1 MQADAADATASRSRT
16 VGTGHRLGD
25 DRAPTTAEVIHRTDA
40 TVARPMYAGVGV
52 ALHHFT
58 DLLVAEVDGVTLHR
72 ATTVLTKQVCELV
85 ETDDVLERVQQLV
98 TDPNRPAL
106 PDGTTAERL
115 CGPSWPNVLAAAA
128 ERSEASLL
136 GGQEFG
142 ARAILNLAVVRGV
155 GAEHPWWG
163 TPMWRDRVAALPDGA
178 VTEEGR
184 AILLDSP
191 ELVDDALLRLA
202 LELGDG
208 AAPHRRVASYPAPP
222 ATSAA
227 PQDGVTPSGETTRRQ
242 DASLY

>member
-1 MQADAADATASRSRT
+1 MAPGSSAGR
-16 VGTGHRLGD
+16 GPLGA
-25 DRAPTTAEVIHRTDA
+25 RGGSCT
-40 TVARPMYAGVGV
+40 ARPG
-52 ALHHFT
+52 
-58 DLLVAEVDGVTLHR
+58 R
-72 ATTVLTKQVCELV
+72 ATTV
-85 ETDDVLERVQQLV
+85 
-98 TDPNRPAL
+98 
-106 PDGTTAERL
+106 
-115 CGPSWPNVLAAAA
+115 
-128 ERSEASLL
+128 
-136 GGQEFG
+136 
-142 ARAILNLAVVRGV
+142 ARCAQR
-155 GAEHPWWG
+155 
-163 TPMWRDRVAALPDGA
+163 RDRVAALPDGA